1 MRVVGLPRAF
11 YHASRLRVVEP
22 SPGAQERL
30 RYLSCWQALK
40 DQGLSSTR
48 ASQVL
53 GLPRST
59 LYRWQRRLKLKGP
72 KGLEEGSRRPHRCRQ
87 PTWGVDLPQGVLEL
101 RERYPRWGK
110 DRLVVLL
117 RREGWQVSVSTVGR
131 ILAHL
136 KARGVLQEPVYHPV
150 SASRR
155 RLRRPY
161 GCRKPKDYLPTI
173 PGDLVQVDTLD
184 LRPLPGVVL
193 KQFTAADRVGISRW
207 DVLEVRSRATASTA
221 AQFLATLKSR
231 LPFPL
236 RAIQVDGGSEFM
248 AQFEEACQQA
258 GLRLFVL
265 PPRSPKLN
273 GQVERA
279 HRTHIEEFWEC
290 YDGDLELASVGPAL
304 LAWEKLYNTF
314 RPHQALGWRTPAEY
328 ISHCHPEAASLA
340 RLSHM

>member
-59 LYRWQRRLKLKGP
+59 LYRWQGRLKAQGP
-72 KGLEEGSRRPHRCRQ
+72 KGLEERSRRPHRCRQ
-87 PTWGVDLPQGVLEL
+87 PTWSPQLVQALL
-101 RERYPRWGK
+101 RWREGFPRWGK

-117 RREGWQVSVSTVGR
+117 RREGWQVSASSVGR
-131 ILAHL
+131 ILTHL
-136 KARGVLQEPVYHPV
+136 KGRGVLQEPVYHPV

-155 RLRRPY
+155 RPRRPY
-161 GCRKPKDYLPTI
+161 ACRKPKDYLPTI

-193 KQFTAADRVGISRW
+193 KQFTAQDVVSRW
-207 DVLEVRSRATASTA
+207 DVLEVRRRATAATA
-221 AQFLATLKSR
+221 AQFLATLNSR

-248 AQFEEACQQA
+248 AAFEEACQEA
-258 GLRLFVL
+258 GIGLFVL

-279 HRTHIEEFWEC
+279 HRTHAEEFWEC
-290 YDGDLELASVGPAL
+290 YDGDLDLASVRPAL
-304 LAWEKLYNTF
+304 LAWEEVYNTI
-314 RPHQALGWRTPAEY
+314 RPHQALAWRTPAEY
-328 ISHCHPEAASLA
+328 LSQCHPEAASLA
-340 RLSHM
+340 PLSHM